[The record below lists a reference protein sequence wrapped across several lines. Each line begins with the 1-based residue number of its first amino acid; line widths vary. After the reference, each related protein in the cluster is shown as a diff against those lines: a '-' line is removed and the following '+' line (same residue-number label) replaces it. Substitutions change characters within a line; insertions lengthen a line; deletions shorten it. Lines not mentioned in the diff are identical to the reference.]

1 MGAVRWPRCARE
13 TRLSAHLVRHG
24 VGLRFVEDEEVGD
37 GGGERGGGHEV
48 VGPQRERAHPGNDH
62 PEAEVLVPAAAA
74 AGLVGGR
81 HVFERLGLLLLLL
94 HKLLRLLLQSRA
106 RRLELLLARLKRR
119 GGGGVRRGPYFL
131 VPGQFILM
139 LWALNLGPS
148 FGPWAWGDYM
158 EVPWPGLSA
167 AQSS

>member
-1 MGAVRWPRCARE
+1 MGAVRWPRCARQ
-13 TRLSAHLVRHG
+13 TRLAAHLVRYG

-48 VGPQRERAHPGNDH
+48 VAPQRERAHPRDDH

-106 RRLELLLARLKRR
+106 RRLELLLTRLKRCGGGEGETWGGRAGAR
-119 GGGGVRRGPYFL
+119 GGGAHEL
-131 VPGQFILM
+131 V
-139 LWALNLGPS
+139 LG
-148 FGPWAWGDYM
+148 
-158 EVPWPGLSA
+158 
-167 AQSS
+167 